1 MARWQKSLYSLE
13 EHTMRGIIK
22 KWGNSAAVR
31 LPASMLKT
39 LNVGVNDIIDL
50 RLERGCIVIEP
61 VRAPEYLLAQLL
73 GGIKQQNVHAEID
86 FGSSD
91 T

>member
-1 MARWQKSLYSLE
+1 
-13 EHTMRGIIK
+13 MRGIIK

-50 RLERGCIVIEP
+50 RLENGCIVIEP